1 VPGALFPKKTASEE
15 LELCS
20 QQFLLEAFTDIY
32 VGELSQVACFRL
44 QEKVH
49 RQKRGEAEVEKIRKE
64 EFVCKQAI
72 KEPEKYPEKEANR
85 YSNQIPA
92 PGVQG

>member
-1 VPGALFPKKTASEE
+1 LHASGYKK
-15 LELCS
+15 
-20 QQFLLEAFTDIY
+20 
-32 VGELSQVACFRL
+32 GL
-44 QEKVH
+44 QT
-49 RQKRGEAEVEKIRKE
+49 KRGEAEIETIRKE